1 MEAADKEDARSIM
14 LALMRA
20 DAKLDT
26 IIYLLTEDEDEMKK
40 KRTRPTAEDWAR
52 WKEGERQ
59 LAERIAILDRQ
70 IESAEK
76 KRSA

>member
-1 MEAADKEDARSIM
+1 
-14 LALMRA
+14 
-20 DAKLDT
+20 
-26 IIYLLTEDEDEMKK
+26 MKK